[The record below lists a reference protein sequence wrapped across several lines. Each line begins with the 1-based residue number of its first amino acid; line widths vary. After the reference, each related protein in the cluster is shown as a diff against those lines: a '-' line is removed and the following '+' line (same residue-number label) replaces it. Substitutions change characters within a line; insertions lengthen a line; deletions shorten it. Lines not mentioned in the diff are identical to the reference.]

1 MPGQPGMPGMPGQPG
16 IPGMGSGQ
24 LIRPNVPVTGVFSP
38 GLPMSPQG
46 RPYMDYALQIPANGM
61 YTITLMSSNTSS
73 YDPYLYLLMGANQIA
88 QNDDAINLN
97 SQISQQLMP
106 GMYTVRVSCF
116 GSVSTPTS
124 FTLTITGG

>member
-1 MPGQPGMPGMPGQPG
+1 MPGMPTQPGMPGMGGGQM
-16 IPGMGSGQ
+16 IQ
-24 LIRPNVPVTGVFSP
+24 PNMPVTGVFAP

-46 RPYMDYALQIPANGM
+46 RPYMDYTLNVASAGM
-61 YTITLMSSNTSS
+61 YTITLMSSNTTS
-73 YDPYLYLLMGANQIA
+73 YDPYLYLLMGGNPIA

-106 GMYTVRVSCF
+106 GVYTVRVSCF

-124 FTLTITGG
+124 FTLTVTGG